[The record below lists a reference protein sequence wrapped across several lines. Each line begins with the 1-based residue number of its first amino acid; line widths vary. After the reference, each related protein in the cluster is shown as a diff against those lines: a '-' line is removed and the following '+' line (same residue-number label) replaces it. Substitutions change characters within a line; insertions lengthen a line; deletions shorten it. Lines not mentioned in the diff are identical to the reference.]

1 MAHRSVSLPGSLEG
15 ADGAPLVYTPST
27 AAAGRY
33 VLRADDAGV
42 LDLVG
47 LVAFA
52 GTVLGVAAH
61 ALARV
66 VAHRRAGRTS

>member
-1 MAHRSVSLPGSLEG
+1 SVTLPGSLTG

-42 LDLVG
+42 LDRVG
-47 LVAFA
+47 LLAFV